1 MNDVKLTGNIKNV
14 RTIEKGNWSITTAS
28 FTQYGIVG
36 ANGKRGCILATQL
49 VFLDPDLINKVKEIN
64 ADSEVMLHGKMVTNF
79 DRRPNV
85 KNEERR
91 ASYQQVEVT
100 SIEVTNPVLV

>member
-1 MNDVKLTGNIKNV
+1 MNSVTLTGNIKNV
-14 RTIEKGNWSITTAS
+14 RTIEKGSWSITTAS
-28 FTQYGIVG
+28 FSQYGIVG
-36 ANGKRGCILATQL
+36 ANGKRGCIVATQL
-49 VFLDPDLINKVKEIN
+49 VLLDPEVIKQAKEIN
-64 ADSEVMLHGKMVTNF
+64 ADSTVMLHGRLVTNF

-100 SIEVTNPVLV
+100 SIEVTNPTLV